1 MATTD
6 IAGEVTR
13 LEAERDQIDLRWRR
27 LRHASVQTPQER
39 RELDLELAGLEIGYR
54 ETDVA
59 LAQIHAE
66 SIERR
71 IAGIEGVDPDALS
84 KAEGDYLAVKAV
96 YDQLRHLEQ
105 AAHVRRR
112 DAAQDLRQAQ
122 RTLVEAEGA
131 LEHRRQRHEELESR
145 PIRGPLPAALWVGDH
160 RR

>member
-1 MATTD
+1 MASD
-6 IAGEVTR
+6 IATEVAQ
-13 LEAERDQIDLRWRR
+13 LEAERDAFDMKWRR
-27 LRHASVQTPQER
+27 LRHASVRTPQER

-71 IAGIEGVDPDALS
+71 IAGIEGVDADTLA
-84 KAEGDYLAVKAV
+84 KAEADYLAVKAV
-96 YDQLRHLEQ
+96 YDALRQQDHG
-105 AAHVRRR
+105 AHVRRR
-112 DAAQDLRQAQ
+112 DGEQDLKAARRA
-122 RTLVEAEGA
+122 LVEAEGS

-145 PIRGPLPAALWVGDH
+145 PIRGIVPSSMWIGDG